1 MCGEFN
7 GLQALI
13 LNECKYVSY
22 VYCYSHYL
30 RLVLAAVDREVFEV
44 NQNFKDLYDI
54 NHMASSSSKRNDE
67 LQKAQ
72 AYSINR
78 INQIGILQHPIS
90 TTKDLIQKLR
100 DNEWDELLNNVI
112 SFCNTWEL
120 DVLEM
125 NARYIVGCGRKKK
138 EDVTIEH
145 RYRVDIYFAAID
157 NQLQELNHRFTE
169 HIVEHLTLT
178 ISLDPKEFFKLFDI
192 DKINCTLINKLDF
205 VEKMEDDFLRNS
217 LVVYVEKEIIK
228 KN

>member
-30 RLVLAAVDREVFEV
+30 RLVLVAVDREVFEV

-67 LQKAQ
+67 LQKVQ
-72 AYSINR
+72 AYSIN
-78 INQIGILQHPIS
+78 LS

-120 DVLEM
+120 DVLDM
-125 NARYIVGCGRKKK
+125 NARYIV
-138 EDVTIEH
+138 EH

-178 ISLDPKEFFKLFDI
+178 ISLDPKEFFKL
-192 DKINCTLINKLDF
+192 DF

-228 KN
+228 KINVNEIIDEFNVRKEQRVQFK

>member
-13 LNECKYVSY
+13 LNECKYVSH

-30 RLVLAAVDREVFEV
+30 RLVLVAVDREVFEV

-72 AYSINR
+72 AYSINF
-78 INQIGILQHPIS
+78 S

-125 NARYIVGCGRKKK
+125 NARYIV
-138 EDVTIEH
+138 ENH
-145 RYRVDIYFAAID
+145 YRVDIDFATID

-178 ISLDPKEFFKLFDI
+178 ISVDPKEFF
-192 DKINCTLINKLDF
+192 KLDF

-217 LVVYVEKEIIK
+217 LVVYVEKEIVK
-228 KN
+228 KKINVNEIIDEFNVRKEQRVQFK